1 MGKHAYGGS
10 CLGEFTDVTAVLYTA
25 HMYDKPSEGTGFM
38 GQIVQK
44 SSTCSTS
51 SSCYI
56 SIHIYCSL
64 NPKMKIRYSTFQTQ
78 RNNPFLTLFTKFTPL
93 NYDYDLPP
101 FFPSFSFFAFS
112 LAASAL
118 AISWA
123 FSLSPSLLRAICG
136 E

>member
-1 MGKHAYGGS
+1 MSFMGKHAYGGS

-51 SSCYI
+51 YSCYM

-64 NPKMKIRYSTFQTQ
+64 NLKSKSDTAPNAKITPSSPY
-78 RNNPFLTLFTKFTPL
+78 LT
-93 NYDYDLPP
+93 
-101 FFPSFSFFAFS
+101 S
-112 LAASAL
+112 LRLRL
-118 AISWA
+118 A
-123 FSLSPSLLRAICG
+123 SLLPLLLLLRLLFG
-136 E
+136 SVSFGDLVRFFVEP